1 MVGELYKLFLWI
13 AKAIANEDLLR
24 DLESSES
31 FMISMEDLC

>member
-1 MVGELYKLFLWI
+1 MVGKLYKLFLWI
-13 AKAIANEDLLR
+13 AKAIENEELLR